1 MDCQDLVFSPEQ
13 SQKRID
19 RALQVLPVRVL
30 KRILF
35 FSLYLLGAKRK
46 AISSLMEMPE
56 ESVKTG
62 IRKVMKDGLSAFRD
76 RRQSEKIYEV
86 QASTPIQES
95 QASVLIE
102 EKFCTIIFGNMGQKL
117 KILRNHRVHLRSVLL
132 SLLDAG
138 LLTIQSVSSALG
150 VTTAH
155 CRELS
160 VKLMKEGVTDVLI
173 DKRKG
178 QMRDFR
184 FGPSAKAELIQNFAA
199 RAVTGHPVS
208 SQALTAI
215 INDSLESTL
224 PISPRTVR
232 WHINKLGLMG
242 IKKTL
247 PELVNTL
254 KKNF

>member
-1 MDCQDLVFSPEQ
+1 MDCQGLLFSPEQ

-19 RALQVLPVRVL
+19 RALQVLPVQVL
-30 KRILF
+30 KRILV

-46 AISSLMEMPE
+46 AISSLAEMPE

-62 IRKVMKDGLSAFRD
+62 ISKVMKFGLSAFRD
-76 RRQSEKIYEV
+76 RRQSEKISDV
-86 QASTPIQES
+86 QASSPKQEFQS
-95 QASVLIE
+95 SVFIE
-102 EKFCTIIFGNMGQKL
+102 DKLCTVSFGGMGQKL
-117 KILRNHRVHLRSVLL
+117 SILREHRVHLRTVLL

-138 LLTIQSVSSALG
+138 LLSIQSVSSALG
-150 VTTAH
+150 ITAAH

-160 VKLMKEGVTDVLI
+160 ETLMKKGVTDVLI

-208 SQALTAI
+208 SQVLAEV
-215 INDSLESTL
+215 INDSMEGAHPMSE
-224 PISPRTVR
+224 RTVR
-232 WHINKLGLMG
+232 WHMNKLGLMR

-254 KKNF
+254 KKKS

>member
-19 RALQVLPVRVL
+19 RALQVLPVQVL

-62 IRKVMKDGLSAFRD
+62 ISKVMKDGLSAFRD
-76 RRQSEKIYEV
+76 RRQSEQIYEA
-86 QASTPIQES
+86 QALTPPQEFQTS
-95 QASVLIE
+95 ILME

-117 KILRNHRVHLRSVLL
+117 EILRNHGVHLRSVLL
-132 SLLDAG
+132 SLLHAG
-138 LLTIQSVSSALG
+138 VLSIQSVSSALG
-150 VTTAH
+150 ITTAH

-160 VKLMKEGVTDVLI
+160 EKLMKEGVTDVLI

-178 QMRDFR
+178 QTRDFR

-208 SQALTAI
+208 SQALAAI
-215 INDSLESTL
+215 INDSMEATL